1 MKYSA
6 GAYRSY
12 VDAAA
17 RARQMNHAYPKRK
30 YFVKKHHGD
39 SYPYHVVGVDR

>member
-6 GAYRSY
+6 GAYRNY
-12 VDAAA
+12 ADAAA
-17 RARQMNHAYPKRK
+17 RARQMNNAYSRRR
-30 YFVKKHHGD
+30 YFVKKFRGD